1 MDRRASRP
9 MGTRKPRKN
18 QSVHGTKRN
27 ETMSML
33 GTKQPESYEDGRT
46 KQSFKDE
53 TDVNLII
60 QKHTRMGTLSHLEQW
75 GGQYGDLS
83 DFDFQEA
90 QNQLAK
96 ANSMFEQLPSSVRN
110 KFSNDP
116 ERFFEFVNAE
126 ENRDRLAEEL
136 PELAKPGTRPLPT
149 AKDVIDPETAPEE
162 PPEET

>member
-1 MDRRASRP
+1 
-9 MGTRKPRKN
+9 
-18 QSVHGTKRN
+18 
-27 ETMSML
+27 MSML
-33 GTKQPESYEDGRT
+33 GTKQPTEYTDGRT

-75 GGQYGDLS
+75 GGQYGDLG

-96 ANSMFEQLPSSVRN
+96 ANSMFEQLPSAVRN
-110 KFSNDP
+110 KFSKDP
-116 ERFFEFVNAE
+116 ERFFNFVNAE

-136 PELAKPGTRPLPT
+136 PELAKPGNRALPT
-149 AKDVIDPETAPEE
+149 AKDVKDPVPTTEE
-162 PPEET
+162 STPSE

>member
-1 MDRRASRP
+1 
-9 MGTRKPRKN
+9 
-18 QSVHGTKRN
+18 
-27 ETMSML
+27 MSML
-33 GTKQPESYEDGRT
+33 GTKQPTEYTDGRT

-75 GGQYGDLS
+75 GGQYGDLG
-83 DFDFQEA
+83 DFDFQSA

-116 ERFFEFVNAE
+116 ERFFEYVNRE
-126 ENRDRLAEEL
+126 ENKDVLAEKL
-136 PELAKPGTRPLPT
+136 PELAKNRTAPLPT
-149 AKDVIDPETAPEE
+149 NKDVVDPEPAADT
-162 PPEET
+162 PPEASGEA